1 MFLFCSDEPPMV
13 TNQPKSLSKVCP
25 GTAVVFAVQATGT
38 EPLSYLWQWKP
49 AEEEGGSEEWQPCPA
64 EWSEGAT
71 LTIPSVQKSNEGSYC
86 CVISNY
92 AGTQTSNSA
101 KLSVGKNPLKLIS
114 TVEHG
119 GHILCSF
126 STIHVADPPRITTHP
141 RELKDVA
148 PGKCAMFSVEATGT
162 EPLSCKWEW
171 NPAEDS
177 SGTDE
182 WQPCDLENFPGTDS
196 STLKIPCVQKYNK
209 GSYRCIISNC
219 AGSQLSKAAQLSVG
233 KFFFIIH
240 A

>member
-1 MFLFCSDEPPMV
+1 M
-13 TNQPKSLSKVCP
+13 K
-25 GTAVVFAVQATGT
+25 GATAVLSAT
-38 EPLSYLWQWKP
+38 
-49 AEEEGGSEEWQPCPA
+49 
-64 EWSEGAT
+64 T
-71 LTIPSVQKSNEGSYC
+71 LV
-86 CVISNY
+86 
-92 AGTQTSNSA
+92 
-101 KLSVGKNPLKLIS
+101 LKLPTQLNSVLVRIHLIQFIHS
-114 TVEHG
+114 
-119 GHILCSF
+119 GHNLCSF

-177 SGTDE
+177 SCTDE
-182 WQPCDLENFPGTDS
+182 WQLCDLENFLVADS
-196 STLKIPCVQKYNK
+196 STLTIPCVQTFNE

-233 KFFFIIH
+233 KILFIIH